1 MVVSCF
7 DVVFLMLLK
16 DCTVCLSVAV
26 YRERIGNGCNR
37 GVAHLDRV

>member
-7 DVVFLMLLK
+7 DVFFFLK

-37 GVAHLDRV
+37 GVAHLGRV